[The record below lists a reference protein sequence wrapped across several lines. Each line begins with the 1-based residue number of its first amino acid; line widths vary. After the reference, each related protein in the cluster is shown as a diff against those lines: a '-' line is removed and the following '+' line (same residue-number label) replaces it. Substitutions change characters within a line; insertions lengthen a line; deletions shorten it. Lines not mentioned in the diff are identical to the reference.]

1 MLTLGP
7 HSLTAGKKPEL
18 FSPPPSFCFDVSDF
32 APDLFHSICRFPDF
46 LPQCRLIS
54 PDSLMSELITLRL
67 YLQFLSS
74 SCNSKC
80 MNELSTVGNV
90 CEIVDVKF
98 RVPAAIINKQ
108 LRLDLRLETLS
119 SLEVYVRLTDCL
131 SVCSST
137 DCSKLAGTGSHRWHH
152 HHHHKQTHTWSWS
165 ILVAPQ
171 QINSS
176 SSNLSLWASRE
187 NSQQQPLT
195 MSTVASANVDGDQ
208 WTEVLGISR

>member
-1 MLTLGP
+1 MY
-7 HSLTAGKKPEL
+7 EW
-18 FSPPPSFCFDVSDF
+18 
-32 APDLFHSICRFPDF
+32 
-46 LPQCRLIS
+46 
-54 PDSLMSELITLRL
+54 
-67 YLQFLSS
+67 
-74 SCNSKC
+74 
-80 MNELSTVGNV
+80 TVHCGECLWNL
-90 CEIVDVKF
+90 VKF
-98 RVPAAIINKQ
+98 RLPAAIINKQ

-119 SLEVYVRLTDCL
+119 SLEVYERLTDCL
-131 SVCSST
+131 SVGSST
-137 DCSKLAGTGSHRWHH
+137 DCSKLAGAGSHRWHH

-208 WTEVLGISR
+208 WTEVLGISSLPSLTIKQEIRRREEFFVLTPCCRVVRS